1 MTPLFVS
8 HYFKVM
14 NKLVKQQFIFVQSQ
28 NRSHGSTCDFT
39 VDIPNGLVSCE
50 DDELMAITLLN
61 FNFFHDFYIVN
72 SDNDT
77 FSITKMSNGFKKTIT
92 LPNGNYPYST
102 LFKTINTLYGANVC
116 TWDMVKNKLIF
127 TFEEPHTLSFDNA
140 SHQILGFVNADHTGT
155 RLEGD
160 YVLNHGASIS
170 NICIQLGEVQPYR
183 CYNLDNMYTKEANV
197 SSLLLA
203 IPVDS
208 VPFGLFSYSNNNSE
222 FKLYVHDKR
231 IQQLHFT
238 MTDFNGNKLTML
250 PEFTMS
256 LKVETFIEEDEDVQV
271 QLLHKIL
278 EYTKLSFLSRN
289 LRRH

>member
-1 MTPLFVS
+1 
-8 HYFKVM
+8 M

-39 VDIPNGLVSCE
+39 VDIPNGFVACE

-72 SDNDT
+72 DDNNT
-77 FSITKMSNGFKKTIT
+77 FSITKLSNGFKKTIT

-102 LFKTINTLYGANVC
+102 LYKTINTLYGANVC

-127 TFEEPHTLSFDNA
+127 TFEEPHKLSFDNA

-183 CYNLDNMYTKEANV
+183 CYNLSNMYTKEANV

-222 FKLYVHDKR
+222 FKLFVHDKR